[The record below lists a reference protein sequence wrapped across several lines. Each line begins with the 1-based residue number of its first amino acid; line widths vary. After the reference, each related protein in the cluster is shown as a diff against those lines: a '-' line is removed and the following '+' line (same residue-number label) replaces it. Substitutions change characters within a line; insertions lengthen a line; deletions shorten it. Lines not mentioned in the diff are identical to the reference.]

1 MRVSHN
7 AMAERAALA
16 PNLSGLALHKT
27 RPVGMEQE
35 EDGAPE
41 APEAPSW
48 RDGLPPDGLPPE
60 IGQLIMQ
67 FYALASMRDDDGVPK
82 ILLMCQRLGDVC
94 RVAKTTPWGSLDV
107 VCGPN
112 GTLYDRAL
120 LVLGL
125 YRDCNN
131 WHEFAQW
138 AQQNIANYNAV
149 MDTYTNPKTYFNSCC
164 RAFKNHILLFG
175 ENLKNAQHGLINN
188 CHPINRPWTRAFHAY
203 LIRRNPSL
211 FANLN
216 TMHSI
221 FNPQKPY
228 LKVDYTYYAK
238 VALARDG
245 RMLKHIPGSLTRLR
259 KASTNDVVQ
268 AVLWPRDG
276 FTDPEFVA
284 LAQIAINSSQF
295 SSGAA
300 DVEIFSC
307 VPLRLRAQLFGEEL
321 TAQLQERFS
330 NMEAPWD
337 DQWNP
342 NRIILP
348 LAWNQKCQPWYW

>member
-1 MRVSHN
+1 MLHETHLKKGKRGVCVCVCVSHN

-48 RDGLPPDGLPPE
+48 RDGLPPE

-67 FYALASMRDDDGVPK
+67 FYALASMRDDDGIPK

-94 RVAKTTPWGSLDV
+94 RVAKTAPWGSLDV

-131 WHEFAQW
+131 WHEFSQW
-138 AQQNIANYNAV
+138 AQQNILNYQN
-149 MDTYTNPKTYFNSCC
+149 TQNWYTNPRVYFKRCC
-164 RAFKNHILLFG
+164 LEFKIRILSYG
-175 ENLKNAQHGLINN
+175 DNLRNAQSGLIHM
-188 CHPINRPWTRAFHAY
+188 CHPINRPWTRAFQAY
-203 LIRRNPSL
+203 LIRRDPSL
-211 FANLN
+211 FANL
-216 TMHSI
+216 TSRHSI
-221 FNPQKPY
+221 FNPQHPY

-245 RMLKHIPGSLTRLR
+245 RMLKHIPGALIWVRVF
-259 KASTNDVVQ
+259 STNAVAPAVQ
-268 AVLWPRDG
+268 GPSDG
-276 FTDPEFVA
+276 FTPEEFVA
-284 LAQIAINSSQF
+284 LAKIAINSSQF

-300 DVEIFSC
+300 DVEIFSR
-307 VPLRLRAQLFGEEL
+307 VPLPLRTQLFSDEQIE
-321 TAQLQERFS
+321 QLAERFG
-330 NMEAPWD
+330 NMEMPMDA
-337 DQWNP
+337 
-342 NRIILP
+342 
-348 LAWNQKCQPWYW
+348 